1 LLRSSEIQEMSLHNK
16 DQLCHP
22 FMAKL
27 YKSVWG
33 CLKPVWRC
41 CGHIGGLKLHVCY
54 CPTPPPW
61 GPSSLYGSWIS
72 CVLCIRCKKM
82 YLYLLPNIPMVHFWR
97 DFKIKIFC
105 WELFPFNAGKL
116 TPFIQS
122 SMNIAYIPH
131 NLSKKNQLVT
141 FLFAMKL
148 SVVWFGSMVL
158 KRHFQPYFSYIVAI
172 SFIDGGNRSTRWKP
186 PTCRKS
192 LTNFILILTRF
203 KYLQIMQRKLYSK
216 FFFLTTLQA
225 STLTFVWLSGT
236 SENWHQTSRSCIT
249 VVRLSGTSENWHQTS
264 RSCITVVRRDK
275 WKNQIPKRAGTTDKS
290 ISTGINY
297 WVFCIKDPCL
307 ISNLSIIYFD

>member
-1 LLRSSEIQEMSLHNK
+1 MLRSSEIQEMSLHNK

-61 GPSSLYGSWIS
+61 GPSWLYGSWIS

-97 DFKIKIFC
+97 DFRIKIFC

-131 NLSKKNQLVT
+131 NLSKKTQLVT

-192 LTNFILILTRF
+192 LTNFILILARF

-216 FFFLTTLQA
+216 FFFLTSLQA
-225 STLTFVWLSGT
+225 STLTFVRLYYGCPTGQVKKSD
-236 SENWHQTSRSCIT
+236 SQTCRYD
-249 VVRLSGTSENWHQTS
+249 RQ
-264 RSCITVVRRDK
+264 
-275 WKNQIPKRAGTTDKS
+275 
-290 ISTGINY
+290 
-297 WVFCIKDPCL
+297 
-307 ISNLSIIYFD
+307 IYFHWYKLLGFLYKRPLFDLQFVHNLFWLKLSETPDQNCFIYISLIVTPCFDEVQGHWQN

>member
-1 LLRSSEIQEMSLHNK
+1 M
-16 DQLCHP
+16 
-22 FMAKL
+22 
-27 YKSVWG
+27 
-33 CLKPVWRC
+33 
-41 CGHIGGLKLHVCY
+41 
-54 CPTPPPW
+54 
-61 GPSSLYGSWIS
+61 
-72 CVLCIRCKKM
+72 
-82 YLYLLPNIPMVHFWR
+82 
-97 DFKIKIFC
+97 
-105 WELFPFNAGKL
+105 FPFNAGKL

-216 FFFLTTLQA
+216 FFFLTSLQA
-225 STLTFVWLSGT
+225 STLTF
-236 SENWHQTSRSCIT
+236 
-249 VVRLSGTSENWHQTS
+249 VRLSGTSENWHQTS